1 MILLDNNQIIL
12 ASIFQSIGKDSVIN
26 ESILR
31 HIVLNTYR
39 MYKTQF
45 EDEYGDLVIC
55 HDSANCWR
63 KDFFKEYKANRK
75 AKQSSDKIDWDNVF
89 NHLSMI
95 RNEIRETFPYR
106 NIQVD
111 RTEAD
116 DIIAVLCKE
125 FHQVEKIVIVS
136 NDKDFQQLQIYPH
149 IKQYSPLKK
158 TFLVCENPTS
168 FLTEHIIKGD
178 SSDGIPNILSDDD
191 VFVTSKRQKR
201 LTKKVK
207 EQIDSSLS
215 SVGCVPDDYKEKW
228 ERNKKMIDLNQI
240 PEDKREEILSCFSS
254 QTHGNRNRILDYMI
268 KHKLKNL
275 TEHIEDF

>member
-12 ASIFQSIGKDSVIN
+12 ASIFQATGKDSIIN

-45 EDEYGDLVIC
+45 EDEYGELVIC

-63 KDFFKEYKANRK
+63 KDFFREYKANRK
-75 AKQSSDKIDWDNVF
+75 AKQASDKINWDEVF
-89 NHLSMI
+89 NYLSMI
-95 RNEIRETFPYR
+95 RDEIRETFPYR

-116 DIIAVLCKE
+116 DIIAVLSKE
-125 FHQVEKIVIVS
+125 FHQIEKIVIVS
-136 NDKDFQQLQIYPH
+136 NDKDFQQLQVYPDV
-149 IKQYSPLKK
+149 KQYSPMKK
-158 TFLVCENPTS
+158 TFLVCENPLS
-168 FLTEHIIKGD
+168 FLNEHIIKGD

-201 LTKKVK
+201 LTKNIK
-207 EQIDSSLS
+207 EKIYNTMSESG
-215 SVGCVPDDYKEKW
+215 SVPIEYKEKW
-228 ERNKKMIDLNQI
+228 ERNKLMIDLNQI
-240 PEDKREEILSCFSS
+240 PDYKKEEILSCFSS
-254 QTHGNRNRILDYMI
+254 ELPGSRNKILDYMI